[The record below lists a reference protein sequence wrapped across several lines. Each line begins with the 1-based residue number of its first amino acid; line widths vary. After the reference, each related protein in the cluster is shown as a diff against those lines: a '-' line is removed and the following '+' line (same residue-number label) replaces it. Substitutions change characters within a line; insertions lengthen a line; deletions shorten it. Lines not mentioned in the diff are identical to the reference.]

1 MFEQITHFGKHSFV
15 YSTGVLLQRIASF
28 LLVPMYTLYFST
40 SDYGQME
47 ILANTSTVM
56 TTLLAL
62 GLVSGMFRS
71 YFMYSDG
78 THRLNIAK
86 TAHIIFLFT
95 SLFVLILLPFSSQI
109 SSLLLG
115 DSSHYQLVSL
125 VIISIFLTNL
135 LVIPFSILRAK
146 DQSIRYVIYSLIQF
160 FINIGF
166 TIYLVAF
173 AKRGVKGNFEGMVI
187 GQLVVILLFTG
198 MFISLARAKF
208 SRKDAREMLS
218 FGLPF
223 VPAMLAA
230 ISLTV
235 ADRYFLRAY
244 STFDEIGVY
253 GLGYKIGLIVSVVIV
268 TPFMLGWGPIMWS
281 VSEKPYAKRFYAN
294 VLTYF
299 LTIALFLALALSIL
313 SPEVIQLMSQR
324 ESYWR
329 AWQVVPMISL
339 SYVFYG
345 IYYQMNVGINL
356 KKKTKYIPI
365 IVGGAAIINLLL
377 NFLLIP
383 KWGMM
388 GAAISTIL
396 SYAILVIFSFFVSR
410 RLYPI
415 KYQWIRI
422 IKLSIIFIILL
433 LMGLIISFDSIL
445 ISLAVKFIILLCF
458 PILLILTHFF
468 YKEEINRLQELFRI
482 IRKKIGQLFRRFE
495 KIGS

>member
-1 MFEQITHFGKHSFV
+1 
-15 YSTGVLLQRIASF
+15 
-28 LLVPMYTLYFST
+28 
-40 SDYGQME
+40 ME
-47 ILANTSTVM
+47 ILSNTSTVL

-71 YFMYSDG
+71 YFMYSDE

-86 TAHIIFLFT
+86 TTQTIFVFS
-95 SLFVLILLPFSSQI
+95 SLFVLLLLPFSSQI
-109 SSLLLG
+109 SWLLLG
-115 DSSHYQLVSL
+115 DKSHSQLISL
-125 VIISIFLTNL
+125 VILSIMLTNL

-146 DQSIRYVIYSLIQF
+146 DQSMRYVVYSLIQF
-160 FINIGF
+160 FINMGV
-166 TIYLVAF
+166 TIYLVAV

-187 GQLVVILLFTG
+187 GQLVIILLFTG
-198 MFISLARAKF
+198 IYIQLYRAKF
-208 SRKDAREMLS
+208 SRADAREMLS

-235 ADRYFLRAY
+235 ADRYFLRVY

-253 GLGYKIGLIVSVVIV
+253 GLGYKIGLIVSVIIV

-281 VSEKPYAKRFYAN
+281 VAEKPYAKQFYAN

-299 LTIALFLALALSIL
+299 LTIGLFLALALSIL

-356 KKKTKYIPI
+356 KKKTKYIPM

-377 NFLLIP
+377 NYLLIP
-383 KWGMM
+383 NCGMI
-388 GAAISTIL
+388 GAAIATIL
-396 SYAILVIFSFFVSR
+396 SYAILVIFSFFISR
-410 RLYPI
+410 RLYQI
-415 KYQWIRI
+415 NYQWKRI
-422 IKLSIIFIILL
+422 IKLSIIFTVLL
-433 LMGLIISFDSIL
+433 SIGLLISFDSIL
-445 ISLAVKFIILLCF
+445 ISLAVKLIILLFF

-468 YKEEINRLQELFRI
+468 NKDEIQRLQELFNNV
-482 IRKKIGQLFRRFE
+482 RKTIGKLFRRFE
-495 KIGS
+495 KISS